1 MFALLME
8 TELICSLRNSGP
20 SRPPLGVRLWSP
32 LQTLLPRAGP
42 LHCPVALQLSLT
54 LMPPQRQTTNNLY
67 FGLHLFPAHSSDNL
81 GISWSIRAMGG
92 SFVIIIFGLLSSVP
106 EIASEPSRC
115 NGYLVIHSETLSTPA
130 GFMLMRWLLE
140 VGVLVAR
147 GTNQKRGGT
156 FSPTPWSPGRGR
168 AGGWLSCRWF
178 NHDLISR
185 ACVTK
190 IPHKPQ
196 MMRFRDLLGWGTQ
209 TLPCATLF
217 RGLALLQPFVSLLVC
232 IL

>member
-1 MFALLME
+1 M
-8 TELICSLRNSGP
+8 
-20 SRPPLGVRLWSP
+20 PL
-32 LQTLLPRAGP
+32 
-42 LHCPVALQLSLT
+42 
-54 LMPPQRQTTNNLY
+54 QRQTTNNSY
-67 FGLHLFPAHSSDNL
+67 FGLHLFPAHSSDSL

-115 NGYLVIHSETLSTPA
+115 NGYLVIHSETLSTTA

-168 AGGWLSCRWF
+168 AGGWLRCRWF

-190 IPHKPQ
+190 IPHKPKWWGSETFSVGEPKPFHVPPCSGGSPSCSPSSRCWFASFNILWNKPVISWVN
-196 MMRFRDLLGWGTQ
+196 RFPEFCEPL
-209 TLPCATLF
+209 
-217 RGLALLQPFVSLLVC
+217 
-232 IL
+232 